1 LPHSVAG
8 IAAVEGRCNELLVAR
23 IRVRVAED
31 IANNL
36 VVDFKTSEFEQ
47 DQSDNFVE
55 GH

>member
-8 IAAVEGRCNELLVAR
+8 IAAVEGRYNELLVAR

-36 VVDFKTSEFEQ
+36 VVDFETSELKQ
-47 DQSDNFVE
+47 GQ
-55 GH
+55 